1 MARPYRLQAEDCF
14 YHITSRGNGRK
25 KIFLNNTDFEK
36 FLEYILKAKERYDFY
51 LLAYVLMSNH
61 YHLLIK
67 TTKPNLSGIM
77 HYINGSYTTYSNVKR
92 RKTGHLFQGRYKSLV
107 IDEDSYFQE
116 LTRYIHLNPVRAKM
130 VKNPEDY
137 RWSSYNAYVGRK
149 RKDRY
154 IDKEEIRKYLGMES
168 KNYRFFVLNGM
179 LTGEKEDDI
188 FRDVYGG
195 FLLGKAQFIKEKL
208 KELKT
213 QAESDKISYSKELH
227 LGIEPGVIIEEVAR
241 RFKKNPQDLI
251 DSKKRPAIE
260 KQAAI
265 YLIRRHTG
273 LTNGEIGKIFKM
285 KAQAVSKA
293 GIKIERLV
301 KENGKIRNQVN
312 KLISIFEG

>member
-1 MARPYRLQAEDCF
+1 MVRPYRMQAEGCF
-14 YHITSRGNGRK
+14 YHITSRGNDRK
-25 KIFLNNTDFEK
+25 RIFLHETDFEK
-36 FLEYILKAKERYDFY
+36 FLEYILKAKEKYNFY
-51 LLAYVLMSNH
+51 LLAYVLISNY

-67 TTKPNLSGIM
+67 TTKANLSRII
-77 HYINGSYTTYSNVKR
+77 HYINGSYTTYFNVKR

-107 IDEDSYFQE
+107 IDADSYFQE

-137 RWSSYNAYVGRK
+137 KWSSYNAYVGRK
-149 RKDRY
+149 RKDKY

-179 LTGEKEDDI
+179 LTREKEDDI

-195 FLLGKAQFIKEKL
+195 FLLGKTQFIKL

-213 QAESDKISYSKELH
+213 QVESDKISSSKELH
-227 LGIEPGVIIEEVAR
+227 LGIEGVAR
-241 RFKKNPQDLI
+241 RFKKNPEDLI
-251 DSKKRPAIE
+251 DSKTRPAIE
-260 KQAAI
+260 KQVAI
-265 YLIRRHTG
+265 YLIRHHTG

-293 GIKIERLV
+293 GIKIERLM
-301 KENGKIRNQVN
+301 EGNRKIRSQVN